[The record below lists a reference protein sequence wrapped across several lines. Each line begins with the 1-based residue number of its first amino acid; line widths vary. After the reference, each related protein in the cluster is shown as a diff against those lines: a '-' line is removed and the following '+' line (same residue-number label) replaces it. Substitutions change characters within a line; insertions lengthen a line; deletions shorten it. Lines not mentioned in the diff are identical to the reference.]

1 MKDKEHLMKK
11 ATINALEVPEKT
23 EEGEMIFERKQLRI
37 FCNRYFK
44 KIKSQSQNH
53 YKSQQV
59 KKINPHLGTQKE
71 TEEIKNRDKC

>member
-11 ATINALEVPEKT
+11 ATISALEVPEKT
-23 EEGEMIFERKQLRI
+23 EVKYLKRYQLRI
-37 FCNRYFK
+37 FCNGYFK
-44 KIKSQSQNH
+44 KIKSQSQKH